1 MQSMDV
7 MNKVIRTMN
16 LRKELKS
23 EWQQAIQPK
32 RIATEPGSH
41 QHQIDGRD

>member
-7 MNKVIRTMN
+7 MNKV
-16 LRKELKS
+16 LKS

-32 RIATEPGSH
+32 KIATEPGSN
-41 QHQIDGRD
+41 QHQVDGRD